1 MKEKKQSFGWFIKL
15 FTLGDKFDINDFW
28 DRVKKSTVEF
38 IILVFGVTVS
48 FGIEQQGGESDS
60 RNDGIE
66 NLYNLREEIDKMI
79 DYTDEYI
86 ESFEWIAT
94 LFDEQYAKWEVE
106 NDSIFLTYEI
116 DEEMPEGK
124 YYYPAMS
131 LFVIRNPFNPP
142 RVNFDAIKLDGTFRL
157 LPKEVGLEMTKIY
170 DGIELGYLMEN
181 TGKIE
186 ERLVNQFKN
195 RIASKWVFDLPE
207 VSIDDNK
214 FWVDNRKYL
223 QKDKYVKYLLFQRL
237 DLYASDVAGQLGDY
251 RAELVQSTKML
262 DSVIAVRESEFEFIW
277 WVLNPKD

>member
-1 MKEKKQSFGWFIKL
+1 MEEKKQNGSWIIKL
-15 FTLGDKFDINDFW
+15 FTLGDKFDVNDFW

-106 NDSIFLTYEI
+106 NDSIFLAYEI

-124 YYYPAMS
+124 YYYPTMS

>member
-1 MKEKKQSFGWFIKL
+1 MEEKKQNGSWIIKL

-106 NDSIFLTYEI
+106 NDSIFLAYEI

-124 YYYPAMS
+124 YYYPTMS

-223 QKDKYVKYLLFQRL
+223 QKDKYVKYLLFERL

-262 DSVIAVRESEFEFIW
+262 DSVITVRDSEIEFIW

>member
-1 MKEKKQSFGWFIKL
+1 MKEKKQRGGWFIRL
-15 FTLGDKFDINDFW
+15 FTLGDKFDLNDFW

-48 FGIEQQGGESDS
+48 FGIEQQGGVSDS

-66 NLYNLREEIDKMI
+66 NLYNLRDEIDNMI

-86 ESFEWIAT
+86 ESFEWVAT

-131 LFVIRNPFNPP
+131 LFVMRNPFNPP

-207 VSIDDNK
+207 VSIDDNN
-214 FWVDNRKYL
+214 FWLKNRKYL

-237 DLYASDVAGQLGDY
+237 DLYASDVAGQLGSY

-262 DSVIAVRESEFEFIW
+262 DSVIAVRESEIEFIW

>member
-1 MKEKKQSFGWFIKL
+1 MEEKKQSFGWFIKL
-15 FTLGDKFDINDFW
+15 FTLGKEFDINDFW
-28 DRVKKSTVEF
+28 DRVKKSIVEF
-38 IILVFGVTVS
+38 LILVFGVTVS
-48 FGIEQQGGESDS
+48 FGIEQQGGVSDS

-66 NLYNLREEIDKMI
+66 NLYNLRDEIDNMI
-79 DYTDEYI
+79 KYTDEYI
-86 ESFEWIAT
+86 ESFEWVAT
-94 LFDEQYAKWEVE
+94 RFDEQYAKWEVE

-207 VSIDDNK
+207 VSIDDNQ

-223 QKDKYVKYLLFQRL
+223 QKDKYVKYLLFERL

>member
-28 DRVKKSTVEF
+28 DRVKKSIVEF
-38 IILVFGVTVS
+38 LILVFGVTVS
-48 FGIEQQGGESDS
+48 FGIEQQGGVSDS

-66 NLYNLREEIDKMI
+66 NLYNLRDEIDNMI
-79 DYTDEYI
+79 KYTDEYI
-86 ESFEWIAT
+86 ESFEWAAT
-94 LFDEQYAKWEVE
+94 RFDEQYAKWEVE

-262 DSVIAVRESEFEFIW
+262 DSVITVRDSEI
-277 WVLNPKD
+277 

>member
-1 MKEKKQSFGWFIKL
+1 MEEKKQNGSWIIKL
-15 FTLGDKFDINDFW
+15 FTLGDKFDVNDFW

-38 IILVFGVTVS
+38 INLVFGVTVS

-106 NDSIFLTYEI
+106 NDSIFLAYEI

-124 YYYPAMS
+124 YYYPTMS

-223 QKDKYVKYLLFQRL
+223 QKDKYVKYLLFERL

-262 DSVIAVRESEFEFIW
+262 DSVITVRDSEIEFIW

>member
-1 MKEKKQSFGWFIKL
+1 MEEKKQNGSWIIKL
-15 FTLGDKFDINDFW
+15 FTLGDKFDVNDFW